1 MGVLGGQAAIKRMKE
16 QEILLI
22 YTYKI
27 FTYIGIKFIYKRSKI
42 PSVLRRLTDR
52 RQLKVLDC
60 LRGFL

>member
-1 MGVLGGQAAIKRMKE
+1 MGVLVGQAAIKRMKE

-27 FTYIGIKFIYKRSKI
+27 FAYIGIKFIYKRLKI
-42 PSVLRRLTDR
+42 ASVLRRLTDR

>member
-1 MGVLGGQAAIKRMKE
+1 MGVLGGQATIKRMKE

-42 PSVLRRLTDR
+42 ASVLRRLTDR